1 MRGHY
6 PVDSSGNPGG
16 PAGTNFWFH
25 RADPAG
31 AAYDRTMPT
40 TGSPLLRQLFDA
52 PSRWTVLD
60 PVAARAKDTADRLL
74 PRGRVRGLLHGRP
87 AGHPVHP
94 AMAQLPIGTSV
105 SALLLDVAATVLPGG
120 RALELPARGLAAASV
135 LTVAPTAL
143 AGWADYVHLHPD
155 QQRTAIVHAAGNAV
169 AATLWATSL
178 LSRRHARALR
188 TAGTLL
194 AGAAGALGG
203 HLAYRWAAGV
213 NHAEHLVHLAGDGQ
227 EFSDLG
233 PLDDLAEGK
242 PEQRWIGD
250 APLCVLRRG
259 GEVLA
264 LTDTCTHL
272 GAALHEGEVR
282 EQAGSTTIVC
292 PWHASEFRF
301 TDGDVLDGP
310 ATAPQPV
317 VETQVR
323 AGRVFGRVVGPP
335 L

>member
-1 MRGHY
+1 M
-6 PVDSSGNPGG
+6 
-16 PAGTNFWFH
+16 
-25 RADPAG
+25 
-31 AAYDRTMPT
+31 
-40 TGSPLLRQLFDA
+40 PLLSSLFDA

-74 PRGRVRGLLHGRP
+74 PGGSLRGLLHGRP

-94 AMAQLPIGTSV
+94 AMAMVPVGTSV
-105 SALLLDVAATVLPGG
+105 SAFVLDAAAVLLPGG
-120 RALELPARGLAAASV
+120 QALGAPARLLAAASV
-135 LTVAPTAL
+135 ATVAPTAI
-143 AGWADYVHLHPD
+143 AGWADYVDLHPD

-169 AATLWATSL
+169 AATLWTASL
-178 LSRRHARALR
+178 FAGRRARLLR
-188 TAGTLL
+188 TAGTLA

-203 HLAYRWAAGV
+203 HLAYRWAAGM

-227 EFSDLG
+227 EFADIG
-233 PLDDLAEGK
+233 TLDDLAEGR

-259 GEVLA
+259 GSVMA

-272 GAALHEGEVR
+272 GAPLHDGEVKGT
-282 EQAGSTTIVC
+282 GSATTITC

-301 TDGDVLDGP
+301 ADGEVVDGP
-310 ATAPQPV
+310 ASAPQPV
-317 VETQVR
+317 VETRVE
-323 AGRVFGRVVGPP
+323 AGRVLARVVGPP